1 MKVRRSLRAFSA
13 VALTAPTLA
22 LGASL
27 LHAQGPLVDLQP
39 AVPAPTDGARAT
51 VIALATESGRTI
63 VFLRVR
69 GLDPADAGRKLGAHV
84 HVGPCVAG
92 DGAAAGPHYKHDPAA
107 PVSPE
112 VEVWLDFTV
121 SGNGTGFALTRVPF
135 VIEEGDAQSV
145 VVHALP
151 TDPSGAAGDRL
162 ACLPV
167 AF

>member
-1 MKVRRSLRAFSA
+1 MTVRRSLRAISA
-13 VALTAPTLA
+13 VALTAPALA
-22 LGASL
+22 LGGGL
-27 LHAQGPLVDLQP
+27 LHAHGPLVDLQP
-39 AVPAPTDGARAT
+39 AVAAPTDGARAT
-51 VIALATESGRTI
+51 VIALATESGRTL
-63 VFLRVR
+63 VLFRAR
-69 GLDPADAGRKLGAHV
+69 GLDPSEAGRKLGAHV

-112 VEVWLDFTV
+112 VEIWLDFTV
-121 SGNGTGFALTRVPF
+121 DARGTGFAITWVDF

-151 TDPSGAAGDRL
+151 TDPTGAAGDRL

-167 AF
+167 TF